1 MKEFKEFGDRFV
13 PEKTEHEDI
22 ELIVAVTGAVNCIVV
37 EKKSRLLL
45 SRMDGTSYYPD
56 NYQIGQD
63 WVVIFGRQEY
73 PIRVTR
79 SDVGMNISVGER
91 SFVVETDW
99 TPGNPIFAG
108 RLNGELV
115 SMQIEREATLYKVQ
129 HTGLTTEVRVI
140 SPLAIF

>member
-1 MKEFKEFGDRFV
+1 MLKAEAAVAANARFQAGNLSTNFIVEEFGDRFV

-108 RLNGELV
+108 RLNVG
-115 SMQIEREATLYKVQ
+115 
-129 HTGLTTEVRVI
+129 
-140 SPLAIF
+140 F